1 SAPTAQVQDTR
12 RKKVRPNKSRDN
24 HRVNEDGPKQT
35 RNNKWNNQNQVRNQR
50 NSNWNKNKN
59 KKGKNNRGNS
69 APKLV
74 TERKFHELPKEF
86 EYTEG
91 MTVAE

>member
-1 SAPTAQVQDTR
+1 M
-12 RKKVRPNKSRDN
+12 
-24 HRVNEDGPKQT
+24 
-35 RNNKWNNQNQVRNQR
+35 RNQR
-50 NSNWNKNKN
+50 NSSWNKNKN

-69 APKLV
+69 APKPV

-91 MTVAE
+91 MTVAEIAKRIEREPMKSLRNSSMMGVMATQNQSLDRILLSC